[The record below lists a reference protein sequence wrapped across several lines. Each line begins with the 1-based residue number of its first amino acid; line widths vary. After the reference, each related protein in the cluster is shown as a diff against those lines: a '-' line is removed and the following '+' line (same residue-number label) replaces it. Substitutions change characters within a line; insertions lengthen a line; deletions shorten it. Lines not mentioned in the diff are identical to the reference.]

1 MAAIRAPSVVSKAP
15 SIHVER
21 SGSVAPS
28 AAAKPSVLDLVDDAK
43 AATAKEHSM
52 SLWTGIKTYPK
63 AIGWSVLFSSAI
75 IMEGAYATCHSA
87 EDNGPSRG
95 IHVFCCLYIAHT
107 DLALGYDV
115 VLMASFYAFG
125 PFQEKYGLL
134 QDDGTYQLPAHWQA
148 GISNAMNVGQI
159 IGLFINGIVSEKFG
173 YRKTMLAS
181 LVCTI
186 AFIFIL
192 FFAQDKATLLA
203 GELCIGMPLGVFQTL
218 TVTYATEVCPVVLRP
233 YLTTYVN
240 ACWVIGQLIGSG
252 VLKGM
257 LTRTDQWAYR
267 IPFAIQ
273 WIWPPII
280 MVGVLLA
287 PESPWWLVRVNRTSD
302 AEASL
307 RRLATKNENE
317 DSASFAETV
326 AMMVHTNEIEKEM
339 QSGTSYLDCFKGVDL
354 RRTEVACFTW
364 AVQNLCGAGLMGYST
379 YGESVQSSRSGTLG

>member
-1 MAAIRAPSVVSKAP
+1 
-15 SIHVER
+15 
-21 SGSVAPS
+21 
-28 AAAKPSVLDLVDDAK
+28 
-43 AATAKEHSM
+43 
-52 SLWTGIKTYPK
+52 
-63 AIGWSVLFSSAI
+63 
-75 IMEGAYATCHSA
+75 
-87 EDNGPSRG
+87 
-95 IHVFCCLYIAHT
+95 
-107 DLALGYDV
+107 
-115 VLMASFYAFG
+115 MASFYAFG

-134 QDDGTYQLPAHWQA
+134 QPDGTYQLPAHWQA

-307 RRLATKNENE
+307 RRLATKSENE

-379 YGESVQSSRSGTLG
+379 YGESVLSR